1 MAQRFAYDAERE
13 RLSEARAKALEALL
27 IEKGIITSSTVDKVI
42 GFFET
47 EMGPF
52 NGAKVVARAWVDPE
66 FKERLLADANA
77 AIESSA
83 SRCSARACPMFP
95 IVALGLSGFELT
107 LMAMPLVRGR
117 PNDNPDN
124 PRGRI
129 RNTPAHPARGRG
141 RDHVRMA
148 ARLDT
153 RHHGSDPAGLAVRG
167 RPGKAPG
174 TRLPGTR
181 WTNR

>member
-52 NGAKVVARAWVDPE
+52 NGAKVVARAWVDPD

-77 AIESSA
+77 AID
-83 SRCSARACPMFP
+83 
-95 IVALGLSGFELT
+95 ELR
-107 LMAMPLVRGR
+107 L
-117 PNDNPDN
+117 
-124 PRGRI
+124 
-129 RNTPAHPARGRG
+129 PAR
-141 RDHVRMA
+141 
-148 ARLDT
+148 
-153 RHHGSDPAGLAVRG
+153 SC
-167 RPGKAPG
+167 PGPRASTCAWPR
-174 TRLPGTR
+174 TPPRCT
-181 WTNR
+181 T